1 MIHGTIRNVLVSA
14 CLIGENCKYNG
25 KNNFSPYVAEYLK
38 DKKVITVCPEMLGGL
53 GVPRCPAELVNGRA
67 VDNHGNDVDEA
78 FRSGAAKALEKIQNE
93 KIDLAILQPR
103 SPSCGVR
110 QIYDG
115 TFTGRLID
123 GRGLFAELL
132 AERGIQTAD
141 ADDIAAL
148 LKK

>member
-1 MIHGTIRNVLVSA
+1 MHDTIGKVLVSA
-14 CLIGENCKYNG
+14 CLTGENCKYNG
-25 KNNFSPYVAEYLK
+25 GNNYSRQVEEFLK
-38 DKKVITVCPEMLGGL
+38 DREYIAVCPEMLGGL
-53 GVPRCPAELVNGRA
+53 TIPRCPAELVNGRA
-67 VDNHGNDVDEA
+67 VDRNGNDVDEA
-78 FRSGAAKALEKIQNE
+78 FRKGAGKALETIQNE

-132 AERGIQTAD
+132 VRQGIRVID
-141 ADDIAAL
+141 ADEIGSL
-148 LKK
+148 PKKR